1 MITKTQVEQFN
12 NLESEKME
20 IQTELNRI
28 TDFLNRGPTNKDNE
42 LAINKGKIFTKF
54 AGTAC
59 MLPVGIFTA
68 ELTKRKKEI
77 EDRLTAIEV
86 ALQNL

>member
-12 NLESEKME
+12 KLDTEK
-20 IQTELNRI
+20 TELDVELKRI
-28 TDFLNRGPTNKDNE
+28 NDFFGREPTNKDNE
-42 LAINKGKIFTKF
+42 RAINKGKIFTKF

-68 ELTKRKKEI
+68 ELTKRKNEI
-77 EDRLTAIEV
+77 ESRLTEIETEI
-86 ALQNL
+86 QNL